1 MAFKWYVVHTY
12 SGFEGKVK
20 ASIEE
25 QVRVRV
31 LDQKISKILVPTVD
45 IVELRHGKKRESKRK
60 FFPGYILVEMHL
72 DDEVWHL
79 IKETPKVTGFVGGGG
94 NEPPP
99 LTDEEVRTIL
109 KQMDTGAAI
118 TEARGQFH
126 HGDQVRIADGPFTS
140 FVGSVEEVHPD
151 SKRLKVMVSIFGR
164 PTPVEL
170 EFLQVE
176 KV

>member
-1 MAFKWYVVHTY
+1 
-12 SGFEGKVK
+12 
-20 ASIEE
+20 
-25 QVRVRV
+25 
-31 LDQKISKILVPTVD
+31 
-45 IVELRHGKKRESKRK
+45 
-60 FFPGYILVEMHL
+60 MHL

-79 IKETPKVTGFVGGGG
+79 IKETPKVTGFVGGGRERAAAAHG
-94 NEPPP
+94 
-99 LTDEEVRTIL
+99 RG
-109 KQMDTGAAI
+109 GADDPQADGYG
-118 TEARGQFH
+118 RGHHRGPGQFH